1 MSKRVMLTQNDKEL
15 LQRID
20 RAVRGESDRD
30 PNHNGREGFA
40 ALLAAA
46 VPEADPAFEH
56 QLEARLVK
64 SIQSRQG
71 AEARREAVAQPIGA
85 AMRRWFAPRW
95 RRALTA
101 AATLLAVIALALA
114 LVNPRRAWADFQRWV
129 GYVPGVGFV
138 HLGESRV
145 LTAPVAV
152 TRGDVTLYVK
162 QVLAQPERTVVIVSS
177 DGLPPED
184 EVGPRDAKK
193 ESIVEPA
200 LALPD
205 GQILTPET
213 FKLHWGSGTLEFPP
227 LPYDVHRITL
237 VLPRLPL
244 VPEGVAPEDWR
255 VPLNLRSDT
264 GDEVAAHFPQPYAPV
279 GAEDT
284 HRGVTLRLLG
294 VAHSP
299 EETALHLQVQWSN
312 PEWHAHTSMPSY
324 RGWTLRDD
332 LGHVYYRTSGTHS
345 TSSGSL
351 SQSTVVK
358 VQTAP
363 DATPTPTP
371 SLPTYEKVV
380 TFAPVSP
387 AARYLTYTLSELAF
401 DVPAEGRFSLDLDQD
416 SQIGDSWP
424 LDVDLQV
431 AGFPVHLSRARWEE
445 QSIGR
450 PEEDRRQ
457 TRLRLD
463 FAPVPEQAGVTLCGI
478 RLTTDADGFRSGS
491 GGGYNVSSN
500 RMRAMLDVQEGESL
514 PTGEIDLWIDSV
526 QLCLNDTWTL
536 SWEIPETDQAE
547 ATRAMPVRYRPEG
560 AAKTRKGLM
569 LEIEEMVVSDRLT
582 WMNVELTEAPEGM
595 SLLTDYSLRG
605 PGAFPR
611 GMRLTDDRGYT
622 YERPE
627 GVSWRSNDTPEPR
640 QDGFAF
646 QPVQPL
652 ARRLTLEIP
661 MVAVVKA
668 ASAAFDVTVPEGV
681 RVTLDASDAPWG
693 ASLPWAVDIP
703 LEVAGYRVHFTEAQL
718 GELNGTTLLMLSSAP
733 YRAQDDKRTLFGL
746 EMGTVYAPDDREVDL
761 ETAHS
766 SAGTQKEEGTLHQV
780 GLAFDVVDPKTGD
793 VQAGRYHVEID
804 GAWVGVEGPWN
815 LTLALP

>member
-1 MSKRVMLTQNDKEL
+1 MMLTQNDKAL
-15 LQRID
+15 LRRID
-20 RAVRGESDRD
+20 QAIRGESERD
-30 PNHNGREGFA
+30 PSRNDREGFA
-40 ALLAAA
+40 AMLVAA
-46 VPEADPAFEH
+46 VPEADATFEH
-56 QLEARLVK
+56 QLEAQLVDRVR
-64 SIQSRQG
+64 SQQG
-71 AEARREAVAQPIGA
+71 AGAREETVVQQIGT
-85 AMRRWFAPRW
+85 AMQRWFAPRW
-95 RRALTA
+95 RRVLTV
-101 AATLLAVIALALA
+101 AATLMAVIALALV
-114 LVNPRRAWADFQRWV
+114 LVNPRWALASFQRWL
-129 GYVPGVGFV
+129 GYVPGIGFV
-138 HLGESRV
+138 HLEKSRV

-152 TRGDVTLYVK
+152 TRGDVTLYIK
-162 QVLAQPERTVVIVSS
+162 QVLAQPGRTVVLVSS
-177 DGLPPED
+177 EGLPPED
-184 EVGPRDAKK
+184 QIWPTGPDTDA
-193 ESIVEPA
+193 IVEPV
-200 LALPD
+200 LELPD
-205 GQILTPET
+205 DHVLTATT
-213 FKLHWGSGTLEFPP
+213 FNLNWGAGKLEFPP
-227 LPYDVHRITL
+227 LPDDVHHITL

-299 EETALHLQVQWSN
+299 EETALHLQLQWSN

-332 LGHVYYRTSGTHS
+332 LGHVYYRTSGAHS

-371 SLPTYEKVV
+371 SLPTYEEVM

-445 QSIGR
+445 HSIGR
-450 PEEDRRQ
+450 PEEDRRE

-463 FAPVPEQAGVTLCGI
+463 FDPVPEQAGVTLCGI
-478 RLTTDADGFRSGS
+478 RLTTDADGFRSGG

-500 RMRAMLDVQEGESL
+500 RMRAMLDVQEGEPL

-560 AAKTRKGLM
+560 AAKTRKGLT
-569 LEIEEMVVSDRLT
+569 LEIEEVVLSDRLT
-582 WMNVELTEAPEGM
+582 WMNVGLTEAPESM
-595 SLLTDYSLRG
+595 NLLTGYSLRG

-640 QDGFAF
+640 QHGFVF
-646 QPVQPL
+646 QPVRPL

-733 YRAQDDKRTLFGL
+733 YRAQDDKRTLVGL
-746 EMGTVYAPDDREVDL
+746 QMGTVYAPDGREVDL

-766 SAGTQKEEGTLHQV
+766 SAGPQKEEGALHQV